1 MEEQKIKVKV
11 GFTSGDMNGVGTEI
25 LLSLLAENKLLSLIT
40 PIIYAPLKN
49 LIYISSHN
57 GSNISFNKVNSPK
70 ESEENKINVIDNFKT
85 FADVSFGEMNKE
97 MGKTAHQSIKNSV
110 QDLKDKKIDIL
121 VTAPINKEAIHSDS
135 FKFMGHTDYIDS
147 KLEGEAIMMMVSEG
161 LRVALLTEHIPIAR
175 VTETITKDL
184 VRAKIKNLHKTLI
197 RDFKIEK
204 PKIAILSIDPHAG
217 DGGVI
222 AKNDQEVTVPVIK
235 EMNDNGFLIYG
246 PFPSDS
252 FFGSLEYKKYDITVA
267 SFHDQGLIPF
277 KTLSFGKGVNYSSG
291 LERIRTSPDHGTAYG
306 IAGKGEASKE
316 SFLSS
321 IFLAI
326 DLFKNRKAYD
336 EPLDKS
342 LVSKKQV
349 KSNEK

>member
-49 LIYISSHN
+49 LKYISSHN

-147 KLEGEAIMMMVSEG
+147 KLEGEAVMMMVSEG

-184 VRAKIKNLHKTLI
+184 VRAKIKNLHNTLI
-197 RDFKIEK
+197 RDFQIEK

-246 PFPSDS
+246 PFPADS

-336 EPLDKS
+336 ELLYKGM
-342 LVSKKQV
+342 VIKKQV

>member
-49 LIYISSHN
+49 LKYISSHN

-110 QDLKDKKIDIL
+110 HDLKDKKIDIL

-147 KLEGEAIMMMVSEG
+147 KLEGEAVMMMVSEG

-277 KTLSFGKGVNYSSG
+277 KTLSFRKGVNYSSG

-336 EPLDKS
+336 ELLDKS